1 MQFAKFVQQNQTVMA
16 EILRLPKMSD
26 TMEEGVFA
34 EILVKVGDTISSGDV
49 IAEVETDKATME
61 WEAFQEGTVLHLEVE
76 AGDTIPVNGIVAVL
90 GEEGEDFQEAL
101 DAAKK
106 EDASEENKSK
116 NGDKDAS
123 KNEKED
129 TEENNEEES
138 ESSIETSKE
147 DDEDNTVEFDVS
159 ESSKNDDERIKASP
173 LAKKIA
179 EEKGIDISNLKGSG
193 DEGRIVKKDV
203 ENYEPSKEEK
213 STDKTEKEPS
223 KQAPIE
229 LPKIVAE
236 ENYKEVKVSQMRK
249 TIAKRLSESKFNA
262 PHFYLTIEVNMNEAI
277 KARAAMNEVAPS
289 KISFNDLVIKATALA
304 IRKHP
309 AVNTSWLGDNI
320 RYNEHI
326 HIGMAVAVDEG
337 LLVPVIKFA
346 DNKTLSHISAEAREF
361 ADKAKSKKLSPDE
374 MKGNTFSISNLGMMG
389 ISEFTAVINPPD
401 SCILAVGGIKKELA
415 MNEDGDLIENNIMKL
430 TLSCDHRTVD
440 GATGAKFLNT
450 LKENLE
456 QPVRML
462 I

>member
-1 MQFAKFVQQNQTVMA
+1 MA

-76 AGDTIPVNGIVAVL
+76 SGDTIPVNGIVAVL
-90 GEEGEDFQEAL
+90 GAEGEDFQEAL

-106 EDASEENKSK
+106 EDASEENKT
-116 NGDKDAS
+116 
-123 KNEKED
+123 KNENNHS
-129 TEENNEEES
+129 EN

-147 DDEDNTVEFDVS
+147 DDEDNTVEFEVS
-159 ESSKNDDERIKASP
+159 ENNNNDDERIKASP

-203 ENYEPSKEEK
+203 ENYNPSKE
-213 STDKTEKEPS
+213 DKETKKDISEQSQP
-223 KQAPIE
+223 PIE

-249 TIAKRLSESKFNA
+249 TTAKRLSESKFNA
-262 PHFYLTIEVNMNEAI
+262 PHFYLTVEVNMNGAI

-309 AVNTSWLGDNI
+309 AVNASWLGDTI
-320 RYNEHI
+320 RYNDHI

-346 DNKTLSHISAEAREF
+346 DNKTLSHISVEATEF
-361 ADKAKSKKLSPDE
+361 ADKAKNKKLSPDE

-415 MNEDGDLIENNIMKL
+415 MNEEGDLIENNIMKL

>member
-1 MQFAKFVQQNQTVMA
+1 MA

-34 EILVKVGDTISSGDV
+34 EILVKVGDSISSGDV

-61 WEAFQEGTVLHLEVE
+61 WEAFQEGTILHLEVQ

-90 GEEGEDFQEAL
+90 GNEGEDFQEAL

-116 NGDKDAS
+116 NGKKES
-123 KNEKED
+123 SENE
-129 TEENNEEES
+129 NEEES

-147 DDEDNTVEFDVS
+147 DDNDNTVEFDVS
-159 ESSKNDDERIKASP
+159 ESSKNEDERIKASP

-179 EEKGIDISNLKGSG
+179 EDKGIDISNLKGSG

-203 ENYEPSKEEK
+203 ENYESSNEEK
-213 STDKTEKEPS
+213 SSEKAAEEQS
-223 KQAPIE
+223 KQGPIE

-262 PHFYLTIEVNMNEAI
+262 PHFYLTIEVNMNGAI
-277 KARAAMNEVAPS
+277 KARVAMNEVASS

-309 AVNTSWLGDNI
+309 AVNASWLGDTI

-346 DNKTLSHISAEAREF
+346 DNKTLSHISVEAREF
-361 ADKAKSKKLSPDE
+361 ADKAKSKKLLPDE

-415 MNEDGDLIENNIMKL
+415 MDDKGNLIENNIMKL